1 LIAFRGLSAIV
12 NAMSDRPQVQFS
24 NGSNPF
30 EPTLFKPVSTRR
42 WPVDFSETRPFHD
55 MPTALRKSKILAV
68 SRTGILNRLIR
79 AEVQQKWRLA
89 SRPGWFFVLR

>member
-1 LIAFRGLSAIV
+1 LIAFGGLSAIV

-30 EPTLFKPVSTRR
+30 APTLFKPVSARR
-42 WPVDFSETRPFHD
+42 WSVDFSETRPFHD
-55 MPTALRKSKILAV
+55 MLTALWKSKILAV

-79 AEVQQKWRLA
+79 AEVPR
-89 SRPGWFFVLR
+89 RPGWFFVLG